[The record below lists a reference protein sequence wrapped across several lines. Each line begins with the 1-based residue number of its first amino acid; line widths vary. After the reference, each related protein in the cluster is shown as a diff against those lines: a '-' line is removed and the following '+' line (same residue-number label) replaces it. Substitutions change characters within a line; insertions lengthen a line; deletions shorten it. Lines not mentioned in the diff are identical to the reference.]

1 MKSTKNI
8 GFVIVILCLSSFI
21 TLFSILDTVF
31 LWTDSAQQRWDI
43 SNPDASRML
52 AFSSAM
58 GSVFILVFGIF
69 LIHQIL
75 KEKDVLHFVRLL
87 GWYFLLAGVA
97 FGLLSGMGRQFHLDF
112 FINAA
117 RGALLLIAVK
127 VARKQN

>member
-31 LWTDSAQQRWDI
+31 LWTDSAQQKWEI
-43 SNPDASRML
+43 SNAEASRML
-52 AFSSAM
+52 AISSGLNSLFVLIFSVYM
-58 GSVFILVFGIF
+58 IYL
-69 LIHQIL
+69 LL
-75 KEKDVLHFVRLL
+75 KNEDVLGFVSLL
-87 GWYFLLAGVA
+87 GWYFLLIGVV
-97 FGLLSGMGRQFHLDF
+97 FGLLSQMGRQFHLDF